1 MRPTNFE
8 FNDPAEAMLNG
19 TALSRGVNRVA
30 VELCV
35 AGPCR
40 FAKLARAVQFKPDF
54 LAKVLKDP
62 RFHETPAGWDLR
74 PVRTETPPDAPK
86 RKRTPP
92 RPNRAGKTPRTT

>member
-1 MRPTNFE
+1 
-8 FNDPAEAMLNG
+8 MLNG

-35 AGPCR
+35 TGPCR

-54 LAKVLKDP
+54 LAKVLQDP
-62 RFHETPAGWDLR
+62 RFHETNEGWDLR
-74 PVRTETPPDAPK
+74 PIPTEPPPNAPK

-92 RPNRAGKTPRTT
+92 RPNRAGKNPRTT